1 MHTAIKEMTAPNSS
15 VAAEAGQSSEMN
27 SAASIAQTSPA
38 GKENFSG
45 RRMP

>member
-1 MHTAIKEMTAPNSS
+1 MIVAKEMTAPISS

-27 SAASIAQTSPA
+27 SAVSIAQTLPA

-45 RRMP
+45 RQMP

>member
-1 MHTAIKEMTAPNSS
+1 MIAAKEMTAPISS

-27 SAASIAQTSPA
+27 SAASIAQTPPA

-45 RRMP
+45 RQMP

>member
-1 MHTAIKEMTAPNSS
+1 MIAAKEMTAPMPS

-27 SAASIAQTSPA
+27 SVSSIAQTPPA
-38 GKENFSG
+38 GKENFPG